1 MTALYAG
8 ILGLLYVYLALRV
21 VKLRFKYQVGIGH
34 GGNDELERMIRVHA
48 NFIEYVPLALILLFL
63 LETNDYAPWF
73 IYCLGD
79 LLIVGRCLHMVG
91 LARQSGVSKFRTYGM
106 LITFTM
112 MMIASVC
119 LVSSGLLGFVEYV
132 SR

>member
-8 ILGLLYVYLALRV
+8 ILGVLYIYLALRV

-34 GGNDELERMIRVHA
+34 GGHDELERMIRVHA
-48 NFIEYVPLALILLFL
+48 NFIEYVPFALILLFL
-63 LETNDYAPWF
+63 LETKGYAPWF

-91 LARQSGVSKFRTYGM
+91 LANESGVSKLRKYGM
-106 LITFTM
+106 LMTFAM
-112 MMIASVC
+112 MMIP
-119 LVSSGLLGFVEYV
+119 
-132 SR
+132 